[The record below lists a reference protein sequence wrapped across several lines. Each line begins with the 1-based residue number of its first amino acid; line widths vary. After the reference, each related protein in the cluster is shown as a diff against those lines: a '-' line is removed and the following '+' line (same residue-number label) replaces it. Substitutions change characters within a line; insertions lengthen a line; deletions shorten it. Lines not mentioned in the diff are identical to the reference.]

1 MDIQYQLVPPHIH
14 RRNAAERAIRTFK
27 NHFIAG
33 LSSTNP
39 HFPLH
44 LWCRL
49 VPQAEETLN
58 MLCTSCLNPKL
69 SAYNYLFGVH
79 NFNAHPMAPPGIKVI
94 AHEKPAKRA
103 SWATHGIDGWYIGPT
118 YEHYRCYRIYA
129 TKTRAE
135 RICDTVEFF
144 PHNFRMPEQ
153 SSADAAI
160 RAAQELIHALNTRN
174 RPHHF
179 KNSAMN
185 I

>member
-1 MDIQYQLVPPHIH
+1 
-14 RRNAAERAIRTFK
+14 
-27 NHFIAG
+27 
-33 LSSTNP
+33 
-39 HFPLH
+39 
-44 LWCRL
+44 
-49 VPQAEETLN
+49 
-58 MLCTSCLNPKL
+58 
-69 SAYNYLFGVH
+69 
-79 NFNAHPMAPPGIKVI
+79 MAPPGIKVI

-160 RAAQELIHALNTRN
+160 RAAQELIHALKHPEPATPFQKLSNEHLDALEKLADIFAGRNIPFQLFCYHNNDNLKSSIFIVTTLHQTFFYFSTR
-174 RPHHF
+174 P
-179 KNSAMN
+179 
-185 I
+185 